1 MIGKILS
8 VIKNPKGVYGF
19 IETDDGNYY
28 YDTSSLKKG
37 TFLKVGAKVEFD
49 VIPLKGNRTKA
60 VNVKL
65 ETIDIEYAVLE
76 EDVRGVVLELIV
88 ASMGKNSYLDV
99 SVISG
104 LLSAKGIDY
113 KQYAGSLTDFFVK
126 YYKKEFTIKK
136 KYTINDRTY
145 PAVLVSNLNDA
156 KALDEETVIALKET
170 FLNEI
175 SVNGFIQAVKVPN
188 LLRNLGILQYRD
200 YAATIDEFIEYYMP
214 NMLVPKKTVYINGKR
229 YPKIYVLIENADE
242 FTEVDEKNPE
252 ISRSEQILFDD
263 TLKEKVKNGLSD
275 IISSESYILGSE
287 MPKVLA
293 SLGIDDY
300 KQFANSVEE
309 FILNYFGDTFEMKKN
324 VVINDKNY
332 SSIIALISDDC
343 EEVTP
348 EPKES
353 GIHEIL
359 LMMKNML
366 LDGAY
371 EDILRHEAVLKYGPQ
386 DFGADGIE
394 ILLKAVGGYLG
405 EDIGHIS
412 LNQYQRLL
420 VETETIADLKPFKDN
435 DMLMRLGAESAIEP
449 MSLEEYKRVFS
460 DIHNG
465 KKNLNLYWN
474 AIIERFW
481 TAQSEIA
488 VYATCLWLIITKHEK
503 CIDLYIEEASKR
515 SRIDQLICF
524 LKINRSF
531 GRGNVTE
538 RLQRKIIGRCL
549 DLNDINT
556 LVSAIEYFGSTMIP
570 ECQTLVEFLEE
581 SISPDETIIMSWF
594 YSGIGEQISE
604 KITNYYWWKYS
615 GNGVDQTLFK
625 VLASVYWEYP
635 ENYYT
640 EIIYNPACPL
650 FGRKEKELILKNAFV
665 QICEQTK
672 RYKKA
677 FPWVNYLYLS
687 LFKEGISEENEKAWQ
702 ELHFLMQNEVVEHFS
717 EDINC
722 AGAIALF
729 RLDPETRIKL
739 EDQYCEEYVANI
751 IEEFSDTDELDK
763 FVENCEK
770 LGLQFITQWIIKHSD
785 TNNVTNEETYVL
797 SLCSS
802 RNFVDAI
809 AYVKKSNLSTDKK
822 LSLLRVVLCENF
834 KAFNVSEEAFYIFE
848 TSIPVNVAEEALRN
862 GLGFTDHD
870 AISALIA
877 LYYYKKEWL
886 KVAYLLAPFKAFYLD
901 AHRKLIEDT
910 RISAYKNYNVELAKM
925 WSNHYE
931 VVKRA
936 LRVYDNRE
944 FDDFIEWARGI
955 MKIPTGSN
963 KYNLKPRTFDTT
975 IQSMIAGG
983 NKNDCWEQLVKMA
996 LRTDNND
1003 HQDNLRFS
1011 IIASYIGRYGIDS
1024 IERIM
1029 IGLVKHPN
1037 ATKGFSDFYISLWKG
1052 LLNGKYPV
1060 NFLRLTQSMIGEAP
1074 ITFWNLFYDTAVCKN
1089 HIFSNEDFELNSIRT
1104 DKQDYQGFYT
1114 TCLDCYC
1121 ETREIVYLKIAAA
1134 LLRECSAD
1142 IEPEFD
1148 KYISFEASG
1157 RSKAFILSTFAI
1169 LLEQDRYKE
1178 EIQDVVNSEYW
1189 NCSSVENEILKKLAW
1204 CCSEDLDDDSLTEIE
1219 TTQFKRD
1226 YLHCIKDYPEIDV
1239 EYARSRTDVIYRRK
1253 LMKEMLKIQYSPN
1266 YRGEAENAP
1275 QVVTDWKN
1283 DTKLKDYLEL
1293 VSLIYQKQLN
1303 RDENMYTDAVFVKN
1317 RYVRIF
1323 VSEFLLEGNAGNNS
1337 EDQVVSL
1344 MSHNKH
1350 LNSVY
1355 SDYEAIKK
1363 SIIELWNLD
1372 TETEF
1377 HKVIFLVGLLS
1388 NNWEQFI
1395 SNANN
1400 YDLRALEIISNIEDQ
1415 TNYRDFNIQII
1426 DRFIDDEYNVAD
1438 LSCFSI
1444 CASKAYSILQELQ
1457 GIKIKS
1463 EEEFLEAKK
1472 LINGICRLKYP
1483 GQAQRSY
1490 SYLKHALQTYPME
1503 LKRHWELSMFA
1514 LNATS
1519 YKKTIIINLL
1529 SDVKKRKIEIDEIKL
1544 WLPVFHFYDDL
1555 AVYYYLLA
1563 ARYALERKKE
1573 EATEA
1578 FSYILDK
1585 NVLPREWGEDVKNLD
1600 SYLLGKLHFFSMVNN
1615 STLQTLAIEKDAE
1628 AVSFVNMFL
1637 SKDEIGISKAVSA
1650 YKAILNA
1657 ETENLVKLSSYKQ
1670 LFSFVK
1676 KPDDLFDVYRQVESK
1691 VPDGNKSRLS
1701 YNELLIEYG
1710 CLLICIEDGISMD
1723 ARMQILLEVFDV
1735 FEFLNEINK
1744 SKSLILER
1752 MREAEQSV
1760 LEKPGVSFD
1769 KWIDNRDKIIS
1780 ILRHPAISC
1789 SEGIIKRFCIPLE
1802 ECLHIVDNCTSEMQ
1816 ILTELLSWRDRWN
1829 MQQNCSDYEYAFV
1842 RAVDEKIKNLKAGAN
1857 LSVSV
1862 VNKTIENNSVF
1873 FCVENKAEGSNST
1886 VSLNNKFEAGSANLD
1901 VLVAINGGTLVSYEG
1916 AKFVNAVELRPGD
1929 VCGQYYRLHNSLI
1942 TNIKAGD
1949 LLTIVLRVI
1958 VENKIICDSKVT
1970 YVYKAVGNMPV
1981 LRDRLNSRIAK
1992 YETNVPAFSKT
2003 IKGYGRELEKQLIQ
2017 QYLEQ
2022 QLVVIYGPSRVGKS
2036 SLVNYISNE
2045 YVEEY
2050 SRKENK
2056 GIVAISIADDRHGND
2071 YKVNM
2076 IYDDENVSF
2085 ENTYELLRYLFISP
2099 LRIAFGSDVTLKLKS
2114 RMRCS
2119 IAGEKLNEN
2128 ARKEIEEIISAEGSV
2143 RDILAGV
2150 SLILEENNCQ
2160 VWYLF
2165 DEFQQIVEKWRG
2177 DTVEFTNI
2185 CNDIM
2190 NYQSSIKLVLCG
2202 SDDLVRL
2209 YNCENDENWR
2219 GFIQKT
2225 ADNNVPIGQLSPED
2239 FKAMME
2245 DASIWGDISV
2255 DNSPW
2260 APEALNLLYQYTG
2273 GNAICG
2279 KLFGNELLNKIMRG
2293 DFNGREKLYPS
2304 DITQVAYELLNS
2316 EVGLVRNLL
2325 VLHNTKNLDE
2335 EIPYLLFIAHELVQ
2349 DKNKSDVSIRRIRE
2363 YFSAKSPISI
2373 ENALKVLIAR
2383 GILKSNKDAHR
2394 YGFSTMFYFDF
2405 FRSQATDSRLQ
2416 ELCDTMEVTEKEEE
2430 YPWEQKVINLLQ
2442 SQKQVSVGKMIDII
2456 DSLQDSKIKE
2466 EIGKHYG
2473 DGKTI
2478 YAERYQEQHGKEII
2492 EHQNIQVNIQNM
2504 TTALTNIISGQ
2515 NVLESYEQL
2524 PKLGTYLTSVLSEQ
2538 QQLSLQDKFKE
2549 LQDTRLSVEQR
2560 LLIEDDIYEV
2570 SAPAV
2575 DAMASDYVAAEMNA
2589 IMNGSY
2595 SADGEVESEEEFY
2608 NSIGISKETLDELK
2622 QLLPSGIQ
2630 IQFDFAVMLH
2640 KIFYQLKSE
2649 QNVDYCPVA
2658 ILYCKMVEGLLK
2670 EKHFEIYIKK
2680 LSRGDFPKVRLGN
2693 RDFEWSFFI
2702 GRNGEVD
2709 REKVRRNRKK
2719 LTLGSFSFPLGRIAN
2734 PNDFNSSVI
2743 VDEAVVEALATPIGA
2758 DDPNAR
2764 DLQLW
2769 NKHAE
2774 MLPWIRE
2781 YRNKSAH
2788 ELTPISHNDMDNI
2801 CKILFVKKELD
2812 TILKLIQRQ

>member
-1 MIGKILS
+1 MHMRGKVLS
-8 VIKNPKGVYGF
+8 VIKNSKGVYGF
-19 IETDDGNYY
+19 IKTGDGNYY
-28 YDTSSLKKG
+28 YDTSSLQKG

-49 VIPLKGNRTKA
+49 VIPWKGGRTKA
-60 VNVKL
+60 VNIKL
-65 ETIDIEYAVLE
+65 EKIDIEYFVLE
-76 EDVRGVVLELIV
+76 EDIRETVLRLIV
-88 ASMGKNSYLDV
+88 SFMGKDSYLDA

-104 LLSAKGIDY
+104 LLLDKGIDY
-113 KQYAGSLTDFFVK
+113 KKYASSLSDFFCK
-126 YYKKEFTIKK
+126 YYKKEFAIKK

-145 PAVLVSNLNDA
+145 PAVLVSNLNNA
-156 KALDEETVIALKET
+156 KVLDEETVIALKEN

-175 SVNGFIQAVKVPN
+175 SVNGFIQAAKVPN
-188 LLRNLGILQYRD
+188 LLRNLGILQYKE

-214 NMLVPKKTVYINGKR
+214 NMFVPKKTVFINGKR
-229 YPKIYVLIENADE
+229 YTKVYVLIESADK
-242 FTEVDEKNPE
+242 FTEFDEKK
-252 ISRSEQILFDD
+252 SELPKSEPILFDE
-263 TLKEKVKNGLSD
+263 TLKEKVKNGLRN
-275 IISSESYILGSE
+275 IISSESFILGSE
-287 MPKVLA
+287 MPKVLD
-293 SLGIDDY
+293 SFGIDDY
-300 KQFANSVEE
+300 KKFANSIEE
-309 FILNYFGDTFEMKKN
+309 FISNYYGNTFEMKKN
-324 VVINDKNY
+324 VVINDKNC
-332 SSIIALISDDC
+332 SSIIVLKSDNY
-343 EEVTP
+343 EEETLGQ
-348 EPKES
+348 KEEE
-353 GIHEIL
+353 IQEIL
-359 LMMKNML
+359 LSMKNML
-366 LDGAY
+366 LKGTY
-371 EDILRHEAVLKYGPQ
+371 EDILRHEAILKYGPR
-386 DFGADGIE
+386 DFGAEGIE
-394 ILLKAVGGYLG
+394 ILLKAIGGYLG
-405 EDIGHIS
+405 EDINHIS

-420 VETETIADLKPFKDN
+420 VETETIADLKQFKDN
-435 DMLMRLGAESAIEP
+435 DVLMRLGAESAIEP
-449 MSLEEYKRVFS
+449 MSLEEYKRVFA

-481 TAQSEIA
+481 TAQNEIA

-503 CIDLYIEEASKR
+503 CIDLYIEEASKY
-515 SRIDQLICF
+515 SRIDQLIYL
-524 LKINRSF
+524 LKINQSF
-531 GRGNVTE
+531 GHVNVTE

-556 LVSAIEYFGSTMIP
+556 LTCAIGYFGETMIP
-570 ECQTLVEFLEE
+570 ECQTLVEFLKE
-581 SISPDETIIMSWF
+581 SICPNDIAIMSW
-594 YSGIGEQISE
+594 YHSGIGEQISE

-615 GNGVDQTLFK
+615 RTGIDQTLFR

-640 EIIYNPACPL
+640 EIIYNPTCPL
-650 FGRKEKELILKNAFV
+650 FGRKEKELILRNAFI

-687 LFKEGISEENEKAWQ
+687 LLKEGISEENEKAWQ
-702 ELHFLMQNEVVEHFS
+702 ELHALMQNEVMEHFS

-729 RLDPETRIKL
+729 RLDPDTRIKL
-739 EDQYCEEYVANI
+739 ENLYCEEYVADI
-751 IEEFSDTDELDK
+751 VEEFSDTDELDN

-770 LGLQFITQWIIKHSD
+770 LGLQFITQWVIKHSD
-785 TNNVTNEETYVL
+785 TNNVTNWETYVL

-809 AYVKKSNLSTDKK
+809 AYVQKSNLSTDKK
-822 LSLLRVVLCENF
+822 LSLLRLVLCENF
-834 KAFNVSEEAFYIFE
+834 KAFNVSEDAFHIFE
-848 TSIPVNVAEEALRN
+848 ASIPINDAEAALRN
-862 GLGFTDHD
+862 GLAFTDHN

-886 KVAYLLAPFKAFYLD
+886 KVAYLLAPFRAFYLD

-910 RISAYKNYNVELAKM
+910 RILAYKNYNVELAKM

-936 LRVYDNRE
+936 LRIYDSSE
-944 FDDFIEWARGI
+944 FDDFIEWARDI
-955 MKIPTGSN
+955 MKIPMGSN
-963 KYNLKPRTFDTT
+963 KYNLKPRTFDTI
-975 IQSMIAGG
+975 IQSMITSG
-983 NKNDCWEQLVKMA
+983 NKDECWEKLVKMA

-1011 IIASYIGRYGIDS
+1011 IIASFIGRYGIDS

-1037 ATKGFSDFYISLWKG
+1037 ATKGFADFYISLWKG
-1052 LLNGKYPV
+1052 LLNGKYSV
-1060 NFLRLTQSMIGEAP
+1060 NFLRLTQSMIGKAP

-1089 HIFSNEDFELNSIRT
+1089 HIFSNDDFELNSIRK

-1134 LLRECSAD
+1134 LLRGCSVD
-1142 IEPEFD
+1142 LEPEFG

-1157 RSKAFILSTFAI
+1157 RNKSFILSTFAI
-1169 LLEQDRYKE
+1169 LLEQNRYKE
-1178 EIQDVVNSEYW
+1178 EIQAVVNSEYW
-1189 NCSSVENEILKKLAW
+1189 NCSSVENEILKMLAW
-1204 CCSEDLDDDSLTEIE
+1204 CCSDDLNDDSITEIE

-1226 YLHCIKDYPEIDV
+1226 YLRCIKNYPEIDV
-1239 EYARSRTDVIYRRK
+1239 EYALNRTDAIYRSK
-1253 LMKEMLKIQYSPN
+1253 MIKEMLKIQYSPI
-1266 YRGEAENAP
+1266 YRSEAENAP
-1275 QVVTDWKN
+1275 QVVNDWRN

-1293 VSLIYQKQLN
+1293 VSLLYQKQLN
-1303 RDENMYTDAVFVKN
+1303 RDENMYNDAVFVKN

-1323 VSEFLLEGNAGNNS
+1323 TAEFLLEGNASNSS
-1337 EDQVVSL
+1337 EDQIVSM

-1363 SIIELWNLD
+1363 SIIEFWNID

-1395 SNANN
+1395 CNAND
-1400 YDLRALEIISNIEDQ
+1400 YDLRALELISNIEDQ

-1426 DRFIDDEYNVAD
+1426 DRFINDEYKVED
-1438 LSCFSI
+1438 FSSFSI

-1457 GIKIKS
+1457 AIKIKS
-1463 EEEFLEAKK
+1463 EEEFLDVKK
-1472 LINGICRLKYP
+1472 LINGICRLNHQ

-1490 SYLKHALQTYPME
+1490 IYLKHALQTYPME
-1503 LKRHWELSMFA
+1503 LKKHWELFMLA
-1514 LNATS
+1514 LSATS

-1529 SDVKKRKIEIDEIKL
+1529 SDVKKRKIEIEEIKL

-1585 NVLPREWGEDVKNLD
+1585 NALPREWGEDVKNLD
-1600 SYLLGKLHFFSMVNN
+1600 SYLLGKLHYFSMVNN
-1615 STLQTLAIEKDAE
+1615 STLQTLAIEKDVE

-1691 VPDGNKSRLS
+1691 VPNGNKSRLS

-1723 ARMQILLEVFDV
+1723 TRMQILLEVFDV

-1744 SKSLILER
+1744 SKLLILER
-1752 MREAEQSV
+1752 MSEAEQSV
-1760 LEKPGVSFD
+1760 LEKPGVAFD
-1769 KWIDNRDKIIS
+1769 RWVDNKDKIIS
-1780 ILRHPAISC
+1780 ILRHPAINC
-1789 SEGIIKRFCIPLE
+1789 SEDIIKRFCIPLE
-1802 ECLHIVDNCTSEMQ
+1802 ECLNIVNKCTSEMQ
-1816 ILTELLSWRDRWN
+1816 VLTELVSWRDRWN

-1842 RAVDEKIKNLKAGAN
+1842 RSVDEKIKNLKAGAN

-1862 VNKTIENNSVF
+1862 VNKTIEDFSVF

-1886 VSLNNKFEAGSANLD
+1886 VSFNNSSEASSASLD
-1901 VLVAINGGTLVSYEG
+1901 VLVAINEGALVSYEG
-1916 AKFVNAVELRPGD
+1916 AKFVNTVELRPGD

-1958 VENKIICDSKVT
+1958 VGNKIICDSKVK
-1970 YVYKAVGNMPV
+1970 YVYKEVGNMLV
-1981 LRDRLNSRIAK
+1981 LKDRLYSRITK

-2045 YVEEY
+2045 YIEEY
-2050 SRKENK
+2050 SKNENK

-2071 YKVNM
+2071 YNVNM

-2085 ENTYELLRYLFISP
+2085 ENAYELLRYLFISP
-2099 LRIAFGSDVTLKLKS
+2099 LRIAFGSDITLKLKS

-2128 ARKEIEEIISAEGSV
+2128 ARKEIEKIISAEGSV

-2190 NYQSSIKLVLCG
+2190 NYQNSIKLVLCG
-2202 SDDLVRL
+2202 SDALVRL
-2209 YNCENDENWR
+2209 YNCENDEKWR

-2225 ADNNVPIGQLSPED
+2225 ADNNVPIGQLSPKD

-2245 DASIWGDISV
+2245 DASIWGDISEN
-2255 DNSPW
+2255 NSPW
-2260 APEALNLLYQYTG
+2260 SPEALNLLYQYTG

-2293 DFNGREKLYPS
+2293 DFNRREKLYPS

-2325 VLHNTKNLDE
+2325 VLHNTKNLEE
-2335 EIPYLLFIAHELVQ
+2335 EIPYLIFIAHELIH
-2349 DKNKSDVSIRRIRE
+2349 DRNKSDVSIRRIRE
-2363 YFSAKSPISI
+2363 FFAVKSPSAI
-2373 ENALKVLIAR
+2373 ESALKVLIAR
-2383 GILKSNKDAHR
+2383 GILKVNEEKQR

-2405 FRSQATDSRLQ
+2405 FRSQATEVRLH
-2416 ELCDTMEVTEKEEE
+2416 EVSIQLQAERKQDNEEMSMD
-2430 YPWEQKVINLLQ
+2430 P
-2442 SQKQVSVGKMIDII
+2442 M
-2456 DSLQDSKIKE
+2456 SLQHIRQYFKE
-2466 EIGKHYG
+2466 AAPEVQNEFLAGLAINAKDKEALKSLLGTSQSG
-2473 DGKTI
+2473 NIFNGKTTI
-2478 YAERYQEQHGKEII
+2478 NH
-2492 EHQNIQVNIQNM
+2492 VNIQSITN
-2504 TTALTNIISGQ
+2504 TLNEIITANDRTVLIKGIQELPRLSNYLPQLLDNTGEVDVSEDSISRAMD
-2515 NVLESYEQL
+2515 NYVADMEESLESITLQSPRAGGDFAEATINSGYNTSISS
-2524 PKLGTYLTSVLSEQ
+2524 PYATVLGVS
-2538 QQLSLQDKFKE
+2538 
-2549 LQDTRLSVEQR
+2549 
-2560 LLIEDDIYEV
+2560 DDEY
-2570 SAPAV
+2570 
-2575 DAMASDYVAAEMNA
+2575 
-2589 IMNGSY
+2589 
-2595 SADGEVESEEEFY
+2595 EEFMEQY
-2608 NSIGISKETLDELK
+2608 NLPEFFLRSLGFAYQLDELFMRGAVGDDIDK
-2622 QLLPSGIQ
+2622 I
-2630 IQFDFAVMLH
+2630 DF
-2640 KIFYQLKSE
+2640 S
-2649 QNVDYCPVA
+2649 PVT
-2658 ILYCKMVEGLLK
+2658 IMYCKLIESLLK
-2670 EKHFEIYIKK
+2670 EYHISIYGNSFESLDTDMRKPENKDEKYKWKDIIT
-2680 LSRGDFPKVRLGN
+2680 LPVTQQQRLT
-2693 RDFEWSFFI
+2693 I
-2702 GRNGEVD
+2702 
-2709 REKVRRNRKK
+2709 
-2719 LTLGSFSFPLGRIAN
+2719 GSFVFPLYKKWAIDKLVKVTGKKTDEWVEHKKMIMAVKDIRNPSAHGNKDHRI
-2734 PNDFNSSVI
+2734 SL
-2743 VDEAVVEALATPIGA
+2743 EQK
-2758 DDPNAR
+2758 NAIT
-2764 DLQLW
+2764 
-2769 NKHAE
+2769 E
-2774 MLPWIRE
+2774 MLLEKHGFMRLI
-2781 YRNKSAH
+2781 
-2788 ELTPISHNDMDNI
+2788 ELA
-2801 CKILFVKKELD
+2801 LG
-2812 TILKLIQRQ
+2812 